1 MAAKLTRDK
10 VYEIVGRGRL
20 DDAQL
25 AAVIATGANED
36 ELLEAMNR
44 TLRTGVGAETR
55 RPLSARVARLCEIL
69 GVAQE
74 ESWGDEP

>member
-10 VYEIVGRGRL
+10 VYEVIGRGRL

-25 AAVIATGANED
+25 AEVIATGANED

-44 TLRTGVGAETR
+44 AARIGVGAETR
-55 RPLSARVARLCEIL
+55 RPMSARVARLCEIL
-69 GVAQE
+69 AAAQE